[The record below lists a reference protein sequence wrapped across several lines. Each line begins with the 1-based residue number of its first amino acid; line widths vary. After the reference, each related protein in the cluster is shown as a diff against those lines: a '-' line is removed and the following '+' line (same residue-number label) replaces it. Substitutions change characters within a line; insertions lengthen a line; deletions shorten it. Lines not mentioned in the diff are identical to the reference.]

1 MSIDRSGDKRDWKP
15 FHSTNTKQRSQSS
28 DDDVIHSHN
37 SDTDS
42 RSPSNESST
51 GDSARSL
58 IDNSYSDVSDSRE
71 GQKMLKSPGK
81 GFTEQT
87 TAQTETKKS
96 RVYQAISKVGSKGFL
111 WRKSISWKQSCAK
124 TEHLQGAKTENNIT
138 KRILSAEFH
147 KVKELTNE
155 LYNVQRALESVNSE
169 NKVLTR
175 LQHRHMKA
183 LQKFESDESS
193 LHQLICRHN
202 SEVRALKE
210 NLKTSQEHE
219 RNLSKKLKETE
230 SELLKTKDQLQKL
243 QKLSEDKNLAEREE
257 LNNKLSNLLIKMDM
271 YDNKVK
277 ALERKLHLTVTFYDR
292 QIDFESKNVSDA
304 RDTTKKLQTEIL
316 SLQKKIKEK
325 ERELDIKNIYA
336 NRMPRDLYKYESR
349 FCQRGLTLAK
359 GTQTLSE
366 MFIQALPNKHQ
377 VEEQTDH
384 KDNENEIDRARDE
397 ENNCQITGEAFFIF
411 FLPWAPLPT
420 GPQGTCPSCPIGKTP
435 LAQWSNNLNKNEESP
450 VHEFQQSEENENFLE
465 IDARKQEQDC
475 EIEILGDKLDT
486 FLGKEHEMLQ
496 ATIQFKNSMEDELF
510 NENKVEAERREE
522 SSDANLRTSF
532 LPRLRKHYKFTVAT
546 ENLHQ
551 GLPATGPISSFGN
564 IRRNLML
571 QGESSLGYEP
581 SFSKVE
587 TNKWNDVREE
597 KMEKS
602 TEVSLYERKNNLME
616 ELFGPGYSLKN
627 NYSSPVTTPK

>member
-96 RVYQAISKVGSKGFL
+96 RVYQAISKVAGSKGFL

-397 ENNCQITGEAFFIF
+397 ENNCQIT
-411 FLPWAPLPT
+411 
-420 GPQGTCPSCPIGKTP
+420 
-435 LAQWSNNLNKNEESP
+435 ESP

>member
-96 RVYQAISKVGSKGFL
+96 RVYQAISKVAGSKGFL

-397 ENNCQITGEAFFIF
+397 ENNCQITGE
-411 FLPWAPLPT
+411 
-420 GPQGTCPSCPIGKTP
+420 
-435 LAQWSNNLNKNEESP
+435 ESP